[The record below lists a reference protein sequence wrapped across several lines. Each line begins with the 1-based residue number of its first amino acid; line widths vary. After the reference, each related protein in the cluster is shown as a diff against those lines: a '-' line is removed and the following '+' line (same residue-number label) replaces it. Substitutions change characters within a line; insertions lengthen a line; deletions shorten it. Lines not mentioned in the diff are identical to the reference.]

1 MGLGRLATQFQAGGR
16 SPVGAEKILA
26 ERSRDEQ
33 VADLQHLGETSLVC
47 RSKYH
52 PPAARPSSSWESSR
66 HLPYDGAESGCC
78 FFFTQPRWLG
88 YALLANLHRH
98 TRYAGVRICF
108 VGIRKKRSANKVP
121 GRKWCFSND
130 DPCTCAAKNS
140 ILNHPRSLSRP
151 TSYPPEF

>member
-1 MGLGRLATQFQAGGR
+1 MDGRQSVLKKFLQNEAGTSKLQIYSILERQASSADPNTILRPQGLRRAGNR
-16 SPVGAEKILA
+16 RDTSPM
-26 ERSRDEQ
+26 
-33 VADLQHLGETSLVC
+33 LVQ
-47 RSKYH
+47 S
-52 PPAARPSSSWESSR
+52 PDAV
-66 HLPYDGAESGCC
+66 
-78 FFFTQPRWLG
+78 FFTQPRWLG